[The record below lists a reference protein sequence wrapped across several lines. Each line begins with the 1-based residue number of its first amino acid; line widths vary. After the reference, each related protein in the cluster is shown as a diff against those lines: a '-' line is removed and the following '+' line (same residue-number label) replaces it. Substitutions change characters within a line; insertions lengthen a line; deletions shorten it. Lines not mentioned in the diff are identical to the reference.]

1 MTEVERLRQRAERAL
16 RLARGFPV
24 DDLKLAL
31 RIAAADYLR
40 RAVELE
46 QGANQQSQRLAL
58 APHHAQQQQQ
68 QQQQQAS
75 VDAAGLP
82 KGGVAS

>member
-1 MTEVERLRQRAERAL
+1 MRMCNGIVGSQMTEAERLRQRADRAL
-16 RLARGFPV
+16 RLARGSPA
-24 DDLKLAL
+24 DNLNLML

-46 QGANQQSQRLAL
+46 RRSNQL

-68 QQQQQAS
+68 IQP
-75 VDAAGLP
+75 DD
-82 KGGVAS
+82 KHE